1 MNWSVDDL
9 GAQLRWIQHDAGV
22 SDAQM
27 SVLLEGIFAMVRRW
41 AEDEALDE
49 GEAREVSERPP
60 AVYYA
65 PRGECEYCDRRRAA
79 AARSMR
85 AVREREG

>member
-1 MNWSVDDL
+1 MKRSGWV
-9 GAQLRWIQHDAGV
+9 
-22 SDAQM
+22 
-27 SVLLEGIFAMVRRW
+27 
-41 AEDEALDE
+41 EDEIESEASEPVDALD
-49 GEAREVSERPP
+49 RKP